1 MMDLTKRAMVRLR
14 ETAGMTSGPL
24 VDAIRAAQRVLG
36 VAVDGVAGP
45 KTLAA
50 LWRHR
55 PPTAA
60 MVREAALAA
69 AHQRA
74 ACAYQLGTGG
84 YVWWPDLEVPLRCSD
99 CSGFAAWCLGL
110 PRDRADNVLGGP
122 QWVETS
128 QLHHDATGARHF
140 VSAVPLADAQPG
152 DLLVYPDPGPDKQGH
167 VGVVVDVKPAT
178 SGPFAS
184 RLLTVDCGKRRP
196 MAGKPS
202 SLTAIAYEDQTDRWY
217 RKGAIAARPVWYGWP
232 SCA

>member
-1 MMDLTKRAMVRLR
+1 MELTKRAMVRLR

-36 VAVDGVAGP
+36 VAEDGIAGP
-45 KTLAA
+45 QTLAA

-69 AHQRA
+69 AHQRS

-84 YVWWPDLEVPLRCSD
+84 YVWLPDLDVSILHSD

-110 PRDRADNVLGGP
+110 PRDRADEVLGGP
-122 QWVETS
+122 KWIETT
-128 QLHHDATGARHF
+128 QLHIDATGARRF
-140 VSAVPLADAQPG
+140 VAALSLRDAQPG
-152 DLLVYPDPGPDKQGH
+152 DLLVYPDPGPGRQGH

-178 SGPFAS
+178 GPRPA

-196 MAGKPS
+196 MEKKPKVM
-202 SLTAIAYEDQTDRWY
+202 TAIAYEDMTERWW

-232 SCA
+232 SCV